1 MNKAS
6 RMDATM
12 SEQIDEVD
20 EDDDSDLAS
29 SEELVTET
37 SDDVDSSVDLSR
49 VSEKS
54 ETEVAKDNVR

>member
-1 MNKAS
+1 M
-6 RMDATM
+6 
-12 SEQIDEVD
+12 D

-37 SDDVDSSVDLSR
+37 SDDVDTSVDLSR